1 MHGLNNAS
9 KTPIAAIT
17 LLVREKAFSQRL
29 LIETKI
35 KSWPVLN
42 FNTTFA
48 TKSASSRHP
57 TNSNPKRDKIG
68 NIPTILL
75 LNHSELS
82 TNTFYGN
89 WRCQKSHSF
98 SIGT

>member
-1 MHGLNNAS
+1 MYGLNNAS

-48 TKSASSRHP
+48 TKSARWRSSQVIAICP
-57 TNSNPKRDKIG
+57 
-68 NIPTILL
+68 L
-75 LNHSELS
+75 SEPMRTPPDL
-82 TNTFYGN
+82 
-89 WRCQKSHSF
+89 
-98 SIGT
+98 

>member
-1 MHGLNNAS
+1 MYGLNNAS

-17 LLVREKAFSQRL
+17 LLVWEKAFSQRL

-48 TKSASSRHP
+48 TKSAHWRSRPPSELRLVSDVKLTFKKSSRAG
-57 TNSNPKRDKIG
+57 R
-68 NIPTILL
+68 L
-75 LNHSELS
+75 
-82 TNTFYGN
+82 
-89 WRCQKSHSF
+89 
-98 SIGT
+98 

>member
-1 MHGLNNAS
+1 MYGLNNAS

-48 TKSASSRHP
+48 TKSARSGHCYARTLCTLRH
-57 TNSNPKRDKIG
+57 
-68 NIPTILL
+68 
-75 LNHSELS
+75 HSEEEADILAS
-82 TNTFYGN
+82 NLVAKLLKPS
-89 WRCQKSHSF
+89 RCLKYD
-98 SIGT
+98 

>member
-1 MHGLNNAS
+1 MYGLNNAS

-48 TKSASSRHP
+48 TKSARSGQIAKTDVLRLWARWRLRSSVAPRRRHSLERKA
-57 TNSNPKRDKIG
+57 TN
-68 NIPTILL
+68 LL
-75 LNHSELS
+75 H
-82 TNTFYGN
+82 
-89 WRCQKSHSF
+89 K
-98 SIGT
+98 

>member
-1 MHGLNNAS
+1 MYGLNNAS

-17 LLVREKAFSQRL
+17 LLVWEKAFSQRL

-48 TKSASSRHP
+48 TKSTTLRPVTTAWDDAGLP
-57 TNSNPKRDKIG
+57 T
-68 NIPTILL
+68 
-75 LNHSELS
+75 
-82 TNTFYGN
+82 
-89 WRCQKSHSF
+89 
-98 SIGT
+98 